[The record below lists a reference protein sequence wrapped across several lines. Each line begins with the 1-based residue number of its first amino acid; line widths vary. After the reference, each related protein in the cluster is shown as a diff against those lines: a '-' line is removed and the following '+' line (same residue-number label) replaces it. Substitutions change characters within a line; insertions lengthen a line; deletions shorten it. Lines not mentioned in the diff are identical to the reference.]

1 MGLVVGATASLLRE
15 WIPWPEQMHPP
26 LSLGAE
32 SLGSGREPGY
42 SADTSRRLALASYS
56 LSLLARR
63 RDARLWPGVL

>member
-1 MGLVVGATASLLRE
+1 MGLMVGTTASLMRE

-32 SLGSGREPGY
+32 SGDAAPAQEY
-42 SADTSRRLALASYS
+42 SADSSRRLALASYS

-63 RDARLWPGVL
+63 RDARLWPG